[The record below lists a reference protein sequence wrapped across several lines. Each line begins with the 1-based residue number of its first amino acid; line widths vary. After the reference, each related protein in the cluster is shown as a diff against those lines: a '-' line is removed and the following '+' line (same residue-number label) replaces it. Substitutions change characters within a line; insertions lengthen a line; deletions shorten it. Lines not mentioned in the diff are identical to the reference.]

1 MTGSGTI
8 RCGDCGLDTPAR
20 GATQRYC
27 PACSTRR
34 DLDRKRLWARDHP
47 PSPLQRGRTT
57 QHAARRTAPVR
68 EPGAQR
74 SDDAKRDIAWF
85 DPEAPNLA
93 WMVRLAAPFTY
104 ATSKNHIYALRR
116 SGHVALRRESAHAK
130 AAISQRI
137 REAFRGRR
145 VAHNKVWIDLLVQK
159 PDHRGD
165 AINVVDL
172 VCDAIKDA
180 IGVDDRWFCIR
191 RLDWEIAKSDPMLY
205 IGIGQESE
213 HDAQVCSHCGVIK
226 PLIAFTR
233 RAKSKLGVGR
243 ACRECLRAGR
253 MHARCAT
260 ETPR

>member
-8 RCGDCGLDTPAR
+8 QCGDCGVETPAR

-34 DLDRKRLWARDHP
+34 DLERKRLWARDHP
-47 PSPLQRGRTT
+47 PSQRQRERNI
-57 QHAARRTAPVR
+57 QHAARRTVMVR
-68 EPGAQR
+68 EAGAQI
-74 SDDAKRDIAWF
+74 SDEAKQGIAWL
-85 DPEAPNLA
+85 DPEGPELA

-116 SGHVALRRESAHAK
+116 SGHVALRRESARAR
-130 AAISQRI
+130 AEIAQRV
-137 REAFRGRR
+137 REALRGKR

-180 IGVDDRWFCIR
+180 IGIDDRWFCIR

-205 IGIGQESE
+205 IGIGQDTE
-213 HDAQVCSHCGVIK
+213 HDAQVCSHCGLIK
-226 PLIAFTR
+226 PLSEFTR
-233 RAKSKLGVGR
+233 RATSRLGVGR
-243 ACRECLRAGR
+243 ACRACLRAGR
-253 MHARCAT
+253 GLARRRAEAAT
-260 ETPR
+260 